1 MDKCDI
7 LTQQIHSDLSILYF
21 EHVENFKV
29 VYQTLLKW
37 MYFHSLLSLLISFVH
52 EFIVC
57 FSLLGNEPF

>member
-29 VYQTLLKW
+29 VHQT
-37 MYFHSLLSLLISFVH
+37 IA
-52 EFIVC
+52 
-57 FSLLGNEPF
+57 